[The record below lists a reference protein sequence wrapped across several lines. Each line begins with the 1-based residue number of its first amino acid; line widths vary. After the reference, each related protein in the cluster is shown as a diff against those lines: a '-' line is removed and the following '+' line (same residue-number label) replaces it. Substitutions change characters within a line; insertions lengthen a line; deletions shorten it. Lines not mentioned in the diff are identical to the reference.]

1 MKRNLLYLNFC
12 ALSLLFFQCA
22 KEHTVSVKEN
32 DSRTISS
39 EFSAELELSFTPL
52 DDDSSFTSNKSTTTT
67 STSIKEKAN
76 SILLSINDVN
86 GNSIYENHTVKL
98 VRVGEDILSIPLS
111 FTATGT
117 YFITLFQVLDENNV
131 ALAMTPRINT
141 PLSSIVTTTL
151 DYPFTVET
159 DITQRINLD
168 VVTINASYNA
178 EDFGYS
184 TFSFT
189 EVNLTTFRVGVF
201 SYNNTSTNFELISST
216 ITLTHLATNE
226 TVHSETY
233 SASTAL
239 IPLPLYADE
248 VIFEL
253 NVASTGYS
261 SHISTIT
268 YKELLNHQFPR
279 PNGEGPIIIILNKI
293 PDDLPIEVF
302 TFKGNEYGVVTN
314 PLTGRTWL
322 DRNLGANR
330 VAIASTDTQSF
341 GDLYQWGR
349 ATDGH
354 EKRFSS
360 ITRTISNSDKPGHG
374 SFILESPPIWDWR
387 VPRNDSLWQGV
398 TGTNNPCPKGYR
410 LPTIEELNT
419 ERNSWPFNNSE
430 GAYQSPLKLPYTG
443 YRSGTGYAAYTV
455 GYYWS
460 SSPKDSRSSSM
471 YFTNNDA
478 RISMESVRVDGY
490 CVRCIKD

>member
-1 MKRNLLYLNFC
+1 
-12 ALSLLFFQCA
+12 
-22 KEHTVSVKEN
+22 
-32 DSRTISS
+32 
-39 EFSAELELSFTPL
+39 
-52 DDDSSFTSNKSTTTT
+52 
-67 STSIKEKAN
+67 
-76 SILLSINDVN
+76 
-86 GNSIYENHTVKL
+86 
-98 VRVGEDILSIPLS
+98 
-111 FTATGT
+111 
-117 YFITLFQVLDENNV
+117 
-131 ALAMTPRINT
+131 MTPRINT

-302 TFKGNEYGVVTN
+302 TFKGKEYGVVTN